1 MKTEIYIQKSKNYD
15 IFKTLTGNRELN
27 ISHKEK
33 LKKSFKENYLISPII
48 INEKYEI
55 IDGQHRFNAA
65 RELGYYVYYILI
77 EGYSLE
83 EVKMLNTNSK
93 NWKREDYLNAYCDL
107 GFEEYIKFKKFYNDI
122 QEFTIGSAERIAAG
136 HQSDNMADFR
146 NGKFKFGNVLDAY
159 DTAQKILMFKP
170 YYKGFNRNTFVGAV
184 MKLIRNENYNHAQM
198 IHKLSLNP
206 SILVDCANTSQY
218 VLLLEDVYNYKS
230 RNKTNLRY

>member
-1 MKTEIYIQKSKNYD
+1 MKTDIYIHKTQDYE
-15 IFKTLTGNRELN
+15 IFNTLKGNRELN

-33 LKKSFKENYLISPII
+33 LKKSFKKDYLISPII
-48 INEKYEI
+48 VNEKYEI

-65 RELGYYVYYILI
+65 RDLGYPIYYILI
-77 EGYSLE
+77 NGYSLE
-83 EVKMLNTNSK
+83 EVKILNTNTK

-107 GFEEYIKFKKFYNDI
+107 GYKEYIKFKKFYNDI
-122 QEFTIGSAERIAAG
+122 KEFTIGSAERIAAG
-136 HQSDNMADFR
+136 HQSDNMSDFR
-146 NGKFKFGNVLDAY
+146 SGKFKFNNILDAY

-170 YYKGFNRNTFVGAV
+170 YYNGYNRNTFVGAV
-184 MKLIRNENYNHAQM
+184 MKLIKNENYNHAQM

-218 VLLLEDVYNYKS
+218 VLLLEDIYNYKS

>member
-1 MKTEIYIQKSKNYD
+1 MKTNIYIQKSKNYE
-15 IFKTLTGNRELN
+15 IFKTLQGNRELN

-33 LKKSFKENYLISPII
+33 LKKSFKQNYLISPII

-65 RELGYYVYYILI
+65 RDLGYPVYYILI
-77 EGYSLE
+77 NGYSLE

-122 QEFTIGSAERIAAG
+122 KEFTIGSAERIAAG
-136 HQSDNMADFR
+136 HQSDNMSDFR
-146 NGKFKFGNVLDAY
+146 NGKFKFADVLDAY

-184 MKLIRNENYNHAQM
+184 MRLIKNENYNHSQM

-206 SILVDCANTSQY
+206 SVLVDCANTSQY

>member
-1 MKTEIYIQKSKNYD
+1 MKTDIYIHKTQDYD
-15 IFKTLTGNRELN
+15 IFNTLKGNRDLN

-33 LKKSFKENYLISPII
+33 LKKSFKKDYLISPII
-48 INEKYEI
+48 VNEKYEI

-65 RELGYYVYYILI
+65 RDLYYPIYYILI
-77 EGYSLE
+77 NGYSLE
-83 EVKMLNTNSK
+83 EVKILNTNTK

-107 GFEEYIKFKKFYNDI
+107 GYKEYIKFKKFYNDI
-122 QEFTIGSAERIAAG
+122 KEFTIGSAERIAAG
-136 HQSDNMADFR
+136 HQNDNMSDFR
-146 NGKFKFGNVLDAY
+146 SGKFKFNNILDAY

-170 YYKGFNRNTFVGAV
+170 YYNGYNRNTFVGAV
-184 MKLIRNENYNHAQM
+184 MKLIKNENYNHAQM

-218 VLLLEDVYNYKS
+218 VLLLEDIYNYKS

>member
-1 MKTEIYIQKSKNYD
+1 MKTEIYIRKSKDYN

-27 ISHKEK
+27 VSHKEK

-77 EGYSLE
+77 KGYSLE

-107 GFEEYIKFKKFYNDI
+107 GFEEYIKFKKFYGDI
-122 QEFTIGSAERIAAG
+122 KEFTIGSAERIAAG
-136 HQSDNMADFR
+136 HQSDNMSGFR
-146 NGKFKFGNVLDAY
+146 NGKFRFGNVLDAY

-206 SILVDCANTSQY
+206 SLLVDCANTSQY
-218 VLLLEDVYNYKS
+218 VLLLS
-230 RNKTNLRY
+230 LIHI

>member
-1 MKTEIYIQKSKNYD
+1 MKTDIYIHKTQDYD
-15 IFKTLTGNRELN
+15 IFNTLKGNRDLN

-33 LKKSFKENYLISPII
+33 LKKSFKKDYLISPII
-48 INEKYEI
+48 VNEKYEI

-65 RELGYYVYYILI
+65 RDLDYPIYYILI
-77 EGYSLE
+77 NGYSLE
-83 EVKMLNTNSK
+83 EVKILNTNTK

-107 GFEEYIKFKKFYNDI
+107 GYKEYIKFKKFYNDI
-122 QEFTIGSAERIAAG
+122 KEFTIGSAERIAAG
-136 HQSDNMADFR
+136 HQSDNMLDFR
-146 NGKFKFGNVLDAY
+146 SGKFKFKNILDAY

-170 YYKGFNRNTFVGAV
+170 YYNGYNRNTFVGAV
-184 MKLIRNENYNHAQM
+184 MKLIKNENYNHAQM

-218 VLLLEDVYNYKS
+218 VLLLEDIYNYKS